1 MKFARAG
8 ACSLLC
14 GPRAG
19 YKTPVTDL
27 RARLTAPFQ
36 AARDDLREFRE
47 AYRLAP
53 VPDLRWDLLGAR
65 ASFRRAFPLL
75 LKEHAAPPRMAAAVW
90 LGVMIGCTPLYGLH
104 YVIVI
109 VLALFLRLNKVV
121 TWIASNISFPL
132 FAPFVALAS
141 IQVGS
146 LMTTGTLEDVSLEVL
161 RQTDFAE
168 LASRYF
174 YLWLVGGLVFGG
186 ALGALFA
193 VPVYVFLRARTETS
207 SPGL

>member
-90 LGVMIGCTPLYGLH
+90 LAPQ
-104 YVIVI
+104 VI
-109 VLALFLRLNKVV
+109 RGP
-121 TWIASNISFPL
+121 IASSTFHRPALLAN
-132 FAPFVALAS
+132 FVTVTA
-141 IQVGS
+141 
-146 LMTTGTLEDVSLEVL
+146 
-161 RQTDFAE
+161 
-168 LASRYF
+168 
-174 YLWLVGGLVFGG
+174 
-186 ALGALFA
+186 
-193 VPVYVFLRARTETS
+193 RARPRRKSNLTS
-207 SPGL
+207 RTFESPTSDQR